1 MFLAI
6 SADWRAYKVIEEAMK
21 MGMVAFYAGL
31 CVGMLSGFLL
41 LSLWAF
47 FLAKPKVQAL
57 PREELVDHGHGVA
70 NE

>member
-1 MFLAI
+1 
-6 SADWRAYKVIEEAMK
+6 MK

-31 CVGMLSGFLL
+31 CVGMLLGFLL

-47 FLAKPKVQAL
+47 FLAKPEVKAL
-57 PREELVDHGHGVA
+57 PREDLVEQGHGVA

>member
-1 MFLAI
+1 MFLAG
-6 SADWRAYKVIEEAMK
+6 SADWDAYKVIEEAMK

-31 CVGMLSGFLL
+31 CVGMLVGFLF

-47 FLAKPKVQAL
+47 FLVKPEVKAL
-57 PREELVDHGHGVA
+57 PREGLVEHGHGVA